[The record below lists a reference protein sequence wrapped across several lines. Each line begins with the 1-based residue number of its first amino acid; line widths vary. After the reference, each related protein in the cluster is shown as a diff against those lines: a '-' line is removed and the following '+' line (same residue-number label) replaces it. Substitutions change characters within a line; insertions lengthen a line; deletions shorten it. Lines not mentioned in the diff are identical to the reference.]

1 MSRLR
6 QALPTVDPVEVGSTV
21 TRRIAQTIGPPG
33 AVFVAAGGFALLSMR
48 QSILVP
54 ATYGLTLA
62 QTLFA
67 IGAAVWGTAA
77 FTGYAPMVRDR
88 TIVAAVL
95 AYAFASFVSYGGA
108 MARGVPSGITV
119 DAMDRYVMVDMLL
132 VGMVLLILAVIRSE
146 HALRLVL
153 GGLVLGGTVSALFA
167 LVYAAT
173 GLDLAPNFRIPVI
186 TKASDFV
193 LIKNF
198 TRAGLNR
205 PQGSAGH
212 ALELCAVLTVLVPL
226 GVALILSARKR
237 GAKVW
242 PWALCTAI
250 IVAADLAS
258 LSRSAIV
265 GGAAAVAV
273 MCWRWP
279 VRRLLVIVTS
289 AVGLFLVGTVFQI
302 KVILALIE
310 TFAGSGNDSSL
321 QSRAVGQAF
330 VAENVWKRLWFGQGV
345 GAYPTLKQ
353 PVLDNQYLSRLMEAG
368 IFGLV
373 TFIAALALALY
384 LAIRA
389 SARASGA
396 TAELAS
402 GISGAV
408 AALIVI
414 CLILDTSG
422 FMQIWYLTWILAA
435 LAGVAYRLSG
445 ERAPED
451 SDAGAA
457 G

>member
-1 MSRLR
+1 MSKLR
-6 QALPTVDPVEVGSTV
+6 ESLPLVDPVDIGSTV
-21 TRRIAQTIGPPG
+21 ARRVAETVGPPG
-33 AVFVAAGGFALLSMR
+33 AVFVAACGFALLSMR

-54 ATYGLTLA
+54 ATYGMTLA
-62 QTLFA
+62 QTMFA
-67 IGAAVWGTAA
+67 VGAVVWAIAA

-88 TIVAAVL
+88 TVVAAVL
-95 AYAFASFVSYGGA
+95 AYAFASFISYGGA

-119 DAMDRYVMVDMLL
+119 DAMDRYVMVDVLL
-132 VGMVLLILAVIRSE
+132 VGMVLLILAVVRAE
-146 HALRLVL
+146 HPLRVVL

-193 LIKNF
+193 LVKNF
-198 TRAGLNR
+198 TREGLNR

-212 ALELCAVLTVLVPL
+212 ALELCAVLTVLIPL

-237 GAKVW
+237 GVKTW
-242 PWALCTAI
+242 PWSVCTAI
-250 IVAADLAS
+250 IVVADLAS
-258 LSRSAIV
+258 LSRSAVV

-289 AVGLFLVGTVFQI
+289 AVAMFIVGTVFQI
-302 KVILALIE
+302 KIITALIA

-368 IFGLV
+368 VFGLV
-373 TFIAALALALY
+373 AFVVALGLALY

-389 SARASGA
+389 SARATGPI
-396 TAELAS
+396 AEYAS
-402 GISGAV
+402 GISGAI

-422 FMQIWYLTWILAA
+422 FMQIWYMTWILAA
-435 LAGVAYRLSG
+435 LAGAVYRLSG
-445 ERAPED
+445 EKPPR
-451 SDAGAA
+451 
-457 G
+457 

>member
-1 MSRLR
+1 MSKLR
-6 QALPTVDPVEVGSTV
+6 ESLPLVDPVDIGSTV
-21 TRRIAQTIGPPG
+21 ARRVAEKVGPPG
-33 AVFVAAGGFALLSMR
+33 AVFVAACGFALLSMR

-54 ATYGLTLA
+54 ATYGMTLA
-62 QTLFA
+62 QTMFA
-67 IGAAVWGTAA
+67 VGAVVWATAA

-88 TIVAAVL
+88 TVVAAVL
-95 AYAFASFVSYGGA
+95 AYAFASFISYGGA

-132 VGMVLLILAVIRSE
+132 VGMVLLILAVVRSE
-146 HALRLVL
+146 HPLRVVL

-167 LVYAAT
+167 LVYAVT

-198 TRAGLNR
+198 TREGLNR

-212 ALELCAVLTVLVPL
+212 ALELCAVLTVLIPL

-237 GAKVW
+237 GVKTW
-242 PWALCTAI
+242 PWSLCTAI
-250 IVAADLAS
+250 ILVADLAS
-258 LSRSAIV
+258 LSRSAVV

-279 VRRLLVIVTS
+279 VRRLLIIVTG
-289 AVGLFLVGTVFQI
+289 AVAMFVVGTVFHI
-302 KVILALIE
+302 KIITALIA

-353 PVLDNQYLSRLMEAG
+353 PVLDNQYLSRLMESG
-368 IFGLV
+368 VFGLV
-373 TFIAALALALY
+373 AFVVALALALY

-389 SARASGA
+389 SARATGPI
-396 TAELAS
+396 AEYAS
-402 GISGAV
+402 GISGAI

-422 FMQIWYLTWILAA
+422 FMQIWYMTWMLVA
-435 LAGVAYRLSG
+435 LAGAVYRLSG
-445 ERAPED
+445 EEPPR
-451 SDAGAA
+451 
-457 G
+457 

>member
-1 MSRLR
+1 MRLR
-6 QALPTVDPVEVGSTV
+6 EAAPALHPVDVGSTV
-21 TRRIAQTIGPPG
+21 TNRIAAAIGPPG
-33 AVFVAAGGFALLSMR
+33 AVFVATCCFLLVSMR
-48 QSILVP
+48 QSIVVP

-67 IGAAVWGTAA
+67 VGAAVWGAAA

-88 TIVAAVL
+88 TVLAAVL
-95 AYAFASFVSYGGA
+95 AYACASFVSYGGA

-119 DAMDRYVMVDMLL
+119 DAMDRYVQVDLLL
-132 VGMVLLILAVIRSE
+132 VGMVLLIMAAVRSE
-146 HALRLVL
+146 HGLRLVL
-153 GGLVLGGTVSALFA
+153 GGLVVGGTVSALFG

-173 GLDLAPNFRIPVI
+173 GIDLAPNFRIPVL

-193 LIKNF
+193 LVKNF
-198 TRAGLNR
+198 MRAGLNR

-212 ALELCAVLTVLVPL
+212 ALELCAVLTVLIPL
-226 GVALILSARKR
+226 GVALILGARKR
-237 GAKVW
+237 GARAW
-242 PWALCTAI
+242 PWTVCTAI
-250 IVAADLAS
+250 LVAADLAS
-258 LSRSAIV
+258 LSRSAVV

-273 MCWRWP
+273 MSWRWP
-279 VRRLLVIVTS
+279 VRRLLVIVVGVVG
-289 AVGLFLVGTVFQI
+289 AFVVGLVFQI

-310 TFAGSGNDSSL
+310 TFAGSGDDPSL
-321 QSRAVGQAF
+321 QSRAVGQAY

-368 IFGLV
+368 VFGLL
-373 TFIAALALALY
+373 TFIAALVLALY

-389 SARASGA
+389 SARATGA

-402 GISGAV
+402 GLSGAI
-408 AALIVI
+408 AALLVI

-435 LAGVAYRLSG
+435 LAGVVHRLSG
-445 ERAPED
+445 EDPP
-451 SDAGAA
+451 G
-457 G
+457 